1 LRRPRAR
8 SRITPPA
15 GRTRTL
21 PAPDHVPSPEVQL
34 KKDLDALMQA
44 RDLDALI
51 VIGADGTAEVNAA
64 FRWFVGG
71 AHLTG
76 LVLKKRGEPP
86 LLLHSDLERD
96 AAHATGLACIPSSR
110 WPLKEIFQAAT
121 SPRAARVEL
130 YRRVLSDLGVS
141 GRVALAGVD
150 EVGTAFS
157 FWSRVREAVPGL
169 EIVDEGDLTL
179 VQAARLTKGA
189 DEIAALEDVARR
201 ACAVV
206 DEVRALLER
215 SRSSGDALHHE
226 GAPLT
231 IGRLRA
237 FASERAH
244 GRGLESPGGF
254 ILSANRDAAVPHT
267 QGDDAHVLRRGDVLL
282 FDYFPR
288 AENGWHHDITRT
300 WSLGPPRPEVRRALD
315 DVAGCFEDALR
326 RVRPGVSTRE
336 LQAASCEFF
345 ETRGWPTVRQDPR
358 AVRGYVHSLGHGLG
372 LEVHERPNF
381 PTFRAGDEIA
391 LEPGMVVTIEP
402 GLYDPDADWGVRIE
416 DTVAVTEDGAR
427 SLSTSPRDTEI
438 RLAGPRLE
446 RRVRA
451 G

>member
-1 LRRPRAR
+1 MHER
-8 SRITPPA
+8 
-15 GRTRTL
+15 G
-21 PAPDHVPSPEVQL
+21 
-34 KKDLDALMQA
+34 
-44 RDLDALI
+44 LDALI
-51 VIGADGTAEVNAA
+51 VVGADGYAEVNAA

-76 LVLKKRGEPP
+76 LVLKKRGRAP
-86 LLLHSDLERD
+86 LLLHSDMERD
-96 AAHATGLACIPSSR
+96 AARDTGLECVPSSR
-110 WPLKEIFQAAT
+110 WPLKEIFEAAS
-121 SPRAARVEL
+121 SPRAARIEL

-157 FWSRVREAVPGL
+157 FWNRVREAVPGL
-169 EIVDEGDLTL
+169 DIVDEGDLTL
-179 VQAARLTKGA
+179 VQAARLTKDRG
-189 DEIAALEDVARR
+189 EIAALEEVGRR

-215 SRSSGDALHHE
+215 ARTDGGVLHHD

-237 FASERAH
+237 FASESAH
-244 GRGLESPGGF
+244 ARRLESPGGF

-267 QGDDAHVLRRGDVLL
+267 QGDDGHVLRPGDVLL

-288 AENGWHHDITRT
+288 GEEGWHHDVTRT
-300 WSLGPPRPEVRRALD
+300 WTLGPPRPEVRRALE
-315 DVAGCFEDALR
+315 DVAACFDDALR
-326 RVRPGVSTRE
+326 RVRPGVSTRD
-336 LQAASCEFF
+336 LQAASCDFF
-345 ETRGWPTVRQDPR
+345 EARGWPTVRQDPR

-402 GLYDPDADWGVRIE
+402 GLYAPDSDWGVRIE
-416 DTVAVTEDGAR
+416 DTVLVTEEGAR
-427 SLSTSPRDTEI
+427 SLSTSPRDSEI
-438 RLAGPRLE
+438 RLAGSGLE